1 MTPKIIK
8 TTPLIIASSAVGLG
22 LPSGAQVLG
31 DHHIGTHRQTYKQVD
46 QQIDQRGVG
55 AHSSQG
61 RLSAELAYH
70 HHIRRIEQE
79 LQQAGGHQRQR
90 KQQDLVGKRPVAHID
105 FIALALSSHGSIRH
119 SFPSIPKASDLLW
132 SHSISTI

>member
-1 MTPKIIK
+1 MIRTSLK
-8 TTPLIIASSAVGLG
+8 TYTK
-22 LPSGAQVLG
+22 
-31 DHHIGTHRQTYKQVD
+31 QTYKQVD